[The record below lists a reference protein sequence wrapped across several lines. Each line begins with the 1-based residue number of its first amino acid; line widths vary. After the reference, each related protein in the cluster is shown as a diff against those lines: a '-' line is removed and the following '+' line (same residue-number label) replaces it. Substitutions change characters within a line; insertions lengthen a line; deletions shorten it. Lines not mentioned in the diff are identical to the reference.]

1 MSSLLTHDGFIVN
14 ENYLSMK
21 RKLRFIIVIMGLSLM
36 GLSLFQGYWL
46 YTSYGITKQQ
56 FKWDISEV
64 LQRTSYITALDEVL
78 REKFF
83 VKDNVVNDRAFASKF
98 SGMLLSI
105 RAADH
110 MKKGGPQKKDVS
122 IKIEL
127 TLQKTVALQE
137 VSLRRMKKKKNRI
150 YTMKSGVVY
159 STKDLE
165 KFYIP
170 LHKRI
175 DSLLKEKG
183 IHSRFAV
190 KLSNVDSKG
199 KPFISN
205 AKEFNLFREK
215 SKVVKIGL
223 LDVYQVQ
230 LALDGNT
237 AYVFRKMQWV
247 LLASLII
254 MIITACSFIYML
266 RTIYEQKKVAEI
278 KNDFI
283 NNMTHEFK
291 TPITTVALGIEAMKN
306 FEVLHQ
312 PDRTLEYLDIC
323 EHEIK
328 RVAEMVEKVL
338 KMSAFERSEVKLV
351 LQSVDVISLIQDV
364 IDNMQLQLKSKDVKL
379 VFNHVEKELYIKADK
394 THLNSVIYNLI
405 DNSIKYSGLSPW
417 IEITCTQSGNMVS
430 IEVKDNGIGI
440 DKVYQ
445 EKVFDKFFRVP
456 SGKLANVSGF
466 GLGLSYAAHIINMH
480 NGSIAL
486 SSEPGKGSVFTI
498 NLLS

>member
-1 MSSLLTHDGFIVN
+1 
-14 ENYLSMK
+14 MK
-21 RKLRFIIVIMGLSLM
+21 RKLRFIIVIMGLSLI

-64 LQRTSYITALDEVL
+64 LQRTNYITALDEVL

-83 VKDNVVNDRAFASKF
+83 VKDSVVNDHAFASKF

-105 RAADH
+105 RAAAN
-110 MKKGGPQKKDVS
+110 MKKTGSQKKDVS
-122 IKIEL
+122 IKVEL
-127 TLQKTVALQE
+127 TLPEDSSSSAGKTKTD
-137 VSLRRMKKKKNRI
+137 KKAKSRI
-150 YTMKSGVVY
+150 YTMKSDMVY

-170 LHKRI
+170 LRKRI

-183 IHSRFAV
+183 IHTRFAV
-190 KLSNVDSKG
+190 KLSNVDGKN
-199 KPFISN
+199 KPFVSN
-205 AKEFNLFREK
+205 LKEFNLFREK
-215 SKVVKIGL
+215 SRAVKIGL

-254 MIITACSFIYML
+254 MIITTCSFIYML

-338 KMSAFERSEVKLV
+338 KMSAFERSEVKLI
-351 LQSVDVISLIQDV
+351 LQSTDVILLIQDV
-364 IDNMQLQLKSKDVKL
+364 ITHMQLQLKSKEVKL
-379 VFNHVEKELYIKADK
+379 VFNHVEEELYIKADK
-394 THLNSVIYNLI
+394 IHLNSVIYNLI
-405 DNSIKYSGLSPW
+405 DNSIKYSGVSPL
-417 IEITCTQSGNMVS
+417 IEITCTQNGNMIC

-440 DKVYQ
+440 DKIYQ

-456 SGKLANVSGF
+456 GGKLANVSGF

-480 NGSIAL
+480 NGSIVL